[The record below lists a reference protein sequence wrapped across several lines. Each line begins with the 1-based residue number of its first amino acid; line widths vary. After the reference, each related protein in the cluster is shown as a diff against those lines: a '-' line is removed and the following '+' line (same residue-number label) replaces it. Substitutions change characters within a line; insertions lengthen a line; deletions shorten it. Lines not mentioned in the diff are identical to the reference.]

1 MFDRWTSRLV
11 KKPLDLVALRLKR
24 LGCRPDQITFASFCI
39 GIGVLPALYLE
50 MYWLA
55 LVCILLNR
63 LGDGLDGALARMTG
77 ASDAGGFLD
86 IVLDFIFYSLVVLGF
101 AVASPEVNSL
111 AAAFLLFSFV
121 GTGSSFLAFA
131 IMAEKRGIENIVYPH
146 KRIYYLT
153 GLAEGTE
160 TFLFFILF
168 CIFPT
173 SFPLLAS
180 VFGFICLLTTLTR
193 VIGGYLV
200 LRTLG

>member
-1 MFDRWTSRLV
+1 
-11 KKPLDLVALRLKR
+11 
-24 LGCRPDQITFASFCI
+24 
-39 GIGVLPALYLE
+39 
-50 MYWLA
+50 LA

-168 CIFPT
+168 CIFPA

-180 VFGFICLLTTLTR
+180 VFAFICLLTTLTR

-200 LRTLG
+200 LRALG